1 MAVNVD
7 SVYQKVLAIANKEQR
22 GYITP
27 LEFNLLANQAQD
39 AIFEQYFYDIKQWN
53 DQKAGNATEYSDML
67 DVLAE
72 KISPFEQYKQ
82 DNTSVANTNEITLP
96 TDVYRLGTV
105 FYRIATDNFIE
116 VERVEKNDLEY
127 MQRTALFSPPKTRPV
142 YARLS
147 DTKIKIFPKTN
158 NPAYSTSNVLLNYIK
173 KPAEVYFGYVLI
185 PQSQGGNEYPL
196 YDAANSVDFELHQ
209 SEENT
214 LVYKILELA
223 GVVLNKPGLIQIA
236 AGEEQQITQE
246 EKV

>member
-82 DNTSVANTNEITLP
+82 ATSSVAGNEVTLP

-105 FYRIATDNFIE
+105 FYAVGGAYDVE
-116 VERVEKNDLEY
+116 VERVEKNDFLY
-127 MQRTALFSPPKTRPV
+127 MERTALFNPPKTRPV
-142 YARLS
+142 YVRKS
-147 DTKIKIFPKTN
+147 DTALKLFPATN
-158 NPAYSTSNVLLNYIK
+158 TPAYATSNVTCNYIK

>member
-72 KISPFEQYKQ
+72 KISPFEQYKVA
-82 DNTSVANTNEITLP
+82 TSSVTGNEVTLP

-105 FYRIATDNFIE
+105 FYAVGGTYDVE
-116 VERVEKNDLEY
+116 VERVEKNDFLY
-127 MQRTALFSPPKTRPV
+127 MERTALFNPPKTKH
-142 YARLS
+142 LS
-147 DTKIKIFPKTN
+147 SQTCAIK
-158 NPAYSTSNVLLNYIK
+158 
-173 KPAEVYFGYVLI
+173 
-185 PQSQGGNEYPL
+185 PL
-196 YDAANSVDFELHQ
+196 RSKDR
-209 SEENT
+209 
-214 LVYKILELA
+214 
-223 GVVLNKPGLIQIA
+223 
-236 AGEEQQITQE
+236 
-246 EKV
+246 